1 MHLFKRKEI
10 WLPTWSGWALIFIIL
25 FGLAIC
31 FFLLIDAFLSVNAPV
46 TANVLVVEGWLPENA
61 LKEAA
66 SEIKRN
72 GYDHVV
78 TSGGPIEEQEW
89 LVSGFDTWASLAS
102 AILQKLQ
109 IPKDK
114 LIEAPA
120 AESDRNRTFA
130 SALVVKAK
138 LDELGITIRGLN
150 VLTEGPHAR
159 RSRLVYRKVFDKKT
173 SVGVLSIKSVYYD
186 EVHWWRSSVGI
197 EDMLE
202 QGLGWLYESLLSS
215 GR

>member
-1 MHLFKRKEI
+1 LV
-10 WLPTWSGWALIFIIL
+10 FIIL

-61 LKEAA
+61 LREAA

-78 TSGGPIEEQEW
+78 TSGGPTREQERRI
-89 LVSGFDTWASLAS
+89 SGFDTYASLAS

-109 IPKDK
+109 ISKDK

-130 SALVVKAK
+130 SALSVKAK

-150 VLTEGPHAR
+150 VFTEGPHAR
-159 RSRLVYRKVFDKKT
+159 RSRLVYRKVFGKKT
-173 SVGVLSIKSVYYD
+173 SIGVLSIKSVYYD
-186 EVHWWRSSVGI
+186 ELHWWRSSVGI

-215 GR
+215 GRWF